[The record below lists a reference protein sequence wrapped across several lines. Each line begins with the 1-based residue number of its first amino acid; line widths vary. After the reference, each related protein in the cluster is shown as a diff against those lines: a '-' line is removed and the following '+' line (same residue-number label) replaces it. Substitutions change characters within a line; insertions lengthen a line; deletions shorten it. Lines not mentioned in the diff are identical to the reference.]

1 MGGIGKLL
9 GDGAEKVDSPAP
21 VKQPPAERA
30 EKVATV
36 AAVQSK
42 SSPMIGPPAT
52 LLTGPGGVP
61 NDKLNLGRNN
71 LLGL

>member
-9 GDGAEKVDSPAP
+9 GGGAEEVEAPAP
-21 VKQPPAERA
+21 AKQPQAA
-30 EKVATV
+30 KVATV

-42 SSPMIGPPAT
+42 SSPMIAPPAT
-52 LLTGPGGVP
+52 LLTGPGGVS